1 MRTKYLLLVGLAAL
15 LGSCQN
21 ENEPKTS
28 SVPGTE
34 GDYRIIIEGDETDS
48 PSRAGEKSFVGG
60 TASGA
65 GLYDGDRTATVS
77 ATPNSDYEIDYFWG
91 GPASEPQK
99 YNTTSTAA
107 TTYDV
112 PIGGEDHTFHLKFK
126 EKKREVTI
134 NAGTGGRVNPSGPA
148 DYKVMKAHNITA
160 TPNSGYEF
168 TGWSVSG
175 SGITLGN
182 SSNASTT
189 FTLASNYSSNGTITA
204 NFKQAI
210 KGEISID
217 CVYEDYYGWSEGQT
231 DVTYTV
237 SSGVDIEATYEI
249 EYYSSRDD
257 GSSDSGIYWTTVFEN
272 KKYTLTHDYDDGYGN
287 SESQSATLIDFVVK
301 VNGQQ
306 IYKSANTPENGKIY
320 NGYRIKYTS
329 QNIRP

>member
-65 GLYDGDRTATVS
+65 GLYDGDKTAIVS

-91 GPASEPQK
+91 GPASDPDK
-99 YNTTSTAA
+99 YTTSSTAA
-107 TTYDV
+107 TTYKV
-112 PIGGEDHTFHLKFK
+112 GINGQDHTFHLKFK

-134 NAGTGGRVNPSGPA
+134 NAGTGGRVNPSGTT
-148 DYKVMKAHNITA
+148 DYKVLKAHNITA

-182 SSNASTT
+182 SSSASTT

-204 NFKQAI
+204 NFKESITVIYAYSTPETGDEIDEFYLKVDKPLPFDVIYRNVTYYIEWDDRYDPPQEVEMEDATWTTLYRGQLESEHKSHRPYITGNSSGTWTEFSINGQTYNGGDTFTFDGKQYII
-210 KGEISID
+210 KGM
-217 CVYEDYYGWSEGQT
+217 
-231 DVTYTV
+231 
-237 SSGVDIEATYEI
+237 DI
-249 EYYSSRDD
+249 
-257 GSSDSGIYWTTVFEN
+257 
-272 KKYTLTHDYDDGYGN
+272 
-287 SESQSATLIDFVVK
+287 
-301 VNGQQ
+301 
-306 IYKSANTPENGKIY
+306 
-320 NGYRIKYTS
+320 
-329 QNIRP
+329 

>member
-28 SVPGTE
+28 SAPGTE
-34 GDYRIIIEGDETDS
+34 GDYRIIIEGDEIDS
-48 PSRAGEKSFVGG
+48 PSRSGEARFVGG

-65 GLYDGDRTATVS
+65 GLYDGTDETNVS

-99 YNTTSTAA
+99 YNTTNTSS
-107 TTYDV
+107 TTYNV
-112 PIGGEDHTFHLKFK
+112 RIGGEDHTFHLKFK
-126 EKKREVTI
+126 EKKRDVI
-134 NAGTGGRVNPSGPA
+134 IDAGTGGSVSPSGRQTW
-148 DYKVMKAHNITA
+148 KVEQGHQITA

-175 SGITLGN
+175 SGITLDN
-182 SSNASTT
+182 SSSSTT
-189 FTLASNYSSNGTITA
+189 NVTLASDYSSNGTITA
-204 NFKQAI
+204 SFKQAI

-217 CVYEDYYGWSEGQT
+217 CVYEDYYGWSGSNS

-249 EYYSSRDD
+249 KYYSSRDD
-257 GSSDSGIYWTTVFEN
+257 GSSDSGKFEKIIFEN
-272 KKYTLTHDYDDGYGN
+272 KTTSLTQDYDDGYGN
-287 SESQSATLIDFVVK
+287 TESQSATLIDFVVK

-329 QNIRP
+329 KYIRP

>member
-1 MRTKYLLLVGLAAL
+1 MGLATLLVA
-15 LGSCQN
+15 CQN

-48 PSRAGEKSFVGG
+48 PSRAGEARFVGG

-99 YNTTSTAA
+99 YNTTSTVA

-126 EKKREVTI
+126 EKKRDVI
-134 NAGTGGRVNPSGPA
+134 IDAGTGGSVSPSGRQTW
-148 DYKVMKAHNITA
+148 KVEQGHQITA

-175 SGITLGN
+175 SGITLDN
-182 SSNASTT
+182 SSSSTT
-189 FTLASNYSSNGTITA
+189 NVTLASDYSSNGTITA

-217 CVYEDYYGWSEGQT
+217 CVYEDYYGWSGSDS

-237 SSGVDIEATYEI
+237 SSGVEIEATYEI

-257 GSSDSGIYWTTVFEN
+257 GSSDSGKFEKIIFEN
-272 KKYTLTHDYDDGYGN
+272 VTSSLTKDYDDGYGN
-287 SESQSATLIDFVVK
+287 TESQSATLIDFVVK

-329 QNIRP
+329 KYIRH

>member
-1 MRTKYLLLVGLAAL
+1 M
-15 LGSCQN
+15 
-21 ENEPKTS
+21 
-28 SVPGTE
+28 
-34 GDYRIIIEGDETDS
+34 
-48 PSRAGEKSFVGG
+48 
-60 TASGA
+60 
-65 GLYDGDRTATVS
+65 
-77 ATPNSDYEIDYFWG
+77 
-91 GPASEPQK
+91 
-99 YNTTSTAA
+99 
-107 TTYDV
+107 
-112 PIGGEDHTFHLKFK
+112 
-126 EKKREVTI
+126 
-134 NAGTGGRVNPSGPA
+134 NPSGTA
-148 DYKVMKAHNITA
+148 DYKVLKAHNITA

-204 NFKQAI
+204 SFKQAI

-217 CVYEDYYGWSEGQT
+217 CVYEDYYGWSGSNS

-249 EYYSSRDD
+249 KYYSSRDD
-257 GSSDSGIYWTTVFEN
+257 GSSDSGKFEKIIFEN
-272 KKYTLTHDYDDGYGN
+272 KTTSLTQDYDDGYGN
-287 SESQSATLIDFVVK
+287 TESQSATLIDFVVK

-329 QNIRP
+329 KYIRP